1 MNVYVVMLEDPFAS
15 HFIGVYATR
24 EAAQRYV
31 ELQDREEIDG
41 EQYTISEVT
50 VHSWVRKHGTGRCKS
65 SLSYYHSPRVVTLI
79 IMAIRKSIAAQ
90 FSKAAKALENDT
102 SKEQAGSLILAL
114 RVGIANVIMPNI
126 PPVKR

>member
-41 EQYTISEVT
+41 EEY
-50 VHSWVRKHGTGRCKS
+50 
-65 SLSYYHSPRVVTLI
+65 LI
-79 IMAIRKSIAAQ
+79 REA
-90 FSKAAKALENDT
+90 
-102 SKEQAGSLILAL
+102 
-114 RVGIANVIMPNI
+114 
-126 PPVKR
+126 PVKN

>member
-41 EQYTISEVT
+41 EEYLIREV
-50 VHSWVRKHGTGRCKS
+50 
-65 SLSYYHSPRVVTLI
+65 
-79 IMAIRKSIAAQ
+79 
-90 FSKAAKALENDT
+90 
-102 SKEQAGSLILAL
+102 
-114 RVGIANVIMPNI
+114 
-126 PPVKR
+126 PVKN